1 MQKLTGTCITEKYQV
16 NDVGYWC
23 YRSLRQIVVTGNVL
37 TVRSFVKICGRCC
50 FVSVETGF
58 FCGLKL
64 KYVCRNLKVVL

>member
-1 MQKLTGTCITEKYQV
+1 M

-23 YRSLRQIVVTGNVL
+23 YRSLRQIVVTENVL
-37 TVRSFVKICGRCC
+37 IDSSFVKNCGRCC
-50 FVSVETGF
+50 FVCVETGF